1 MSDAATRVHHPY
13 SPSTL
18 QCREACPCWAS
29 TDGTNEAAEAGTL
42 QHDAAEAGLDD
53 PRLSDAQ
60 AAAVAQC
67 RLFCDDLERKFPGC
81 TVLREQYLPVD
92 NETVYGRIREVV
104 NVDPDTGLESVGF
117 HSRYKGTTAGF
128 SDFSLVTADGLHGE
142 IVDYKFGM
150 HGVEA
155 TDNNLQGI
163 AYSLGLLKKFP
174 TLQDCTVT
182 FILPHR
188 DETDQHTFD
197 LSSASALLLRVK
209 TVVHRAIAANRAGDF
224 KSANPSVSACTFCGN
239 LGVCPKVAA
248 MALNVGRK
256 YRPID
261 IPASLTP
268 SLMFDPKMVGVGLQ
282 VAQVLKAWAEAY
294 RSQATNKAI
303 MDDNFMPEGYKLV
316 SSQRRSVVDH
326 HQMADIAKTFLPA
339 EQHKLVD
346 ALFELPITPLEKLI
360 SAAAPRGSKEDAVEA
375 YKEQLLN
382 AGAVEEGEAFAYL
395 RMDTTGKPKTKKQKD
410 E

>member
-1 MSDAATRVHHPY
+1 MSDAATRKHHPY

-18 QCREACPCWAS
+18 QAREACPCWTP
-29 TDGTNEAAEAGTL
+29 TDGTNEASEAGTR

-53 PRLSDAQ
+53 PRLTDAQ

-67 RLFCDDLERKFPGC
+67 RLFCDDLAKKFPGC
-81 TVLREQYLPVD
+81 TVNRERYLPVD
-92 NETVYGRIREVV
+92 DEKVTATDGTIF
-104 NVDPDTGLESVGF
+104 D
-117 HSRYKGTTAGF
+117 GTTAGF
-128 SDFSLVTADGLHGE
+128 ADFDLVTADGLHGE
-142 IVDYKFGM
+142 IVDYKFGQ
-150 HGVEA
+150 HGVED

-163 AYSLGLLKKFP
+163 SYSLGLLKRCP

-197 LSSASALLLRVK
+197 LTNADALLLRVK

-224 KSANPSVSACTFCGN
+224 LAASPSVSACSFCGC
-239 LGVCPKVAA
+239 LGRCPKVAEL
-248 MALNVGRK
+248 ALRVGRK

-261 IPASLTP
+261 VPDSLTP
-268 SLMFDPKMVGVGLQ
+268 SLMLDPKMVGLGLQ

-294 RSQATNKAI
+294 RAQATNKAI
-303 MDDNFMPEGYKLV
+303 MDDNFIPAGYKLV
-316 SSQRRSVVDH
+316 PATRRAVVNSR
-326 HQMADIAKTFLPA
+326 QMAEIAKTFLPE
-339 EQHKLVD
+339 EQHAMVE
-346 ALFELPITPLEKLI
+346 ALFDIPITPLEKLI
-360 SAAAPRGSKEDAVEA
+360 LAAAPRGSKEDAVEEFG
-375 YKEQLLN
+375 KQLLE
-382 AGAVEEGEAFAYL
+382 AGAVEEGEPFAYL

>member
-1 MSDAATRVHHPY
+1 MSDAATRKHHPY

-18 QCREACPCWAS
+18 QAREACPCW
-29 TDGTNEAAEAGTL
+29 TPTGGTNAAAEAGTL

-67 RLFCDDLERKFPGC
+67 RLFCDDLAKKFPGC

-92 NETVYGRIREVV
+92 DAVV
-104 NVDPDTGLESVGF
+104 DGWA
-117 HSRYKGTTAGF
+117 GTTAGF
-128 SDFSLVTADGLHGE
+128 LDFALVTADGLHGE
-142 IVDYKFGM
+142 IVDYKFGQ

-163 AYSLGLLKKFP
+163 AYALGLLKRFP
-174 TLQDCTVT
+174 NLQDCTVT

-197 LSSASALLLRVK
+197 LTNAAALLLRVK
-209 TVVHRAIAANRAGDF
+209 TVVHRAIRANRVGDF
-224 KSANPSVSACTFCGN
+224 STASPSVSACSFCGC
-239 LGVCPKVAA
+239 LGRCPKVAEL
-248 MALNVGRK
+248 ALRVGRK

-268 SLMFDPKMVGVGLQ
+268 SLMQDPKMVGLGLQ

-294 RSQATNKAI
+294 RAQATNKSI
-303 MDDNFMPEGYKLV
+303 MDDNFIPDGYKLV
-316 SSQRRSVVDH
+316 PAVRRSIRNSR
-326 HQMADIAKTFLPA
+326 QMAEIAKTFLP
-339 EQHKLVD
+339 EDQHKLVE
-346 ALFELPITPLEKLI
+346 ALFDIPITPLEKLI
-360 SAAAPRGSKEDAVEA
+360 SAAAPRGSKEDAVEEFG
-375 YKEQLLN
+375 KQLLDS
-382 AGAVEEGEAFAYL
+382 GAVEEGEAYAYL
-395 RMDTTGKPKTKKQKD
+395 RMNTGKK